1 MAFRAD
7 YAKTARLD
15 DFFLFLVASFLVRL
29 IISLVFVTKFNKVFV
44 VEFHK
49 RRCGF
54 DIFRAVSFFFKALF
68 GKIFGI
74 SAQHNI
80 GASACHV
87 RGDGN
92 RADSARLRD
101 DIRFHL
107 MVFRI
112 QYVVENAFSVQNF

>member
-29 IISLVFVTKFNKVFV
+29 IISLIFVAKFNKVFV

-54 DIFRAVSFFFKALF
+54 DIFGAVSFFFKALF